1 MSKETDDLAD
11 ALSKALDSATKNTE
25 TLDKI
30 GTLIDK
36 VDKLTK
42 SPSIQQI
49 VDLAYRKNLGMQ
61 GPQQQQTQKKPLFRT
76 DSHRLAYEFLSVKDE
91 GQVASMLKKMKE
103 ELG

>member
-1 MSKETDDLAD
+1 MSKETDLAD
-11 ALSKALDSATKNTE
+11 ALGKVLDKASANTE

-30 GTLIDK
+30 GVLIDK

-49 VDLAYRKNLGMQ
+49 VDLAYRKNLGIT
-61 GPQQQQTQKKPLFRT
+61 GPPQQQQTQSKPLFRT
-76 DSHRLAYEFLSVKDE
+76 DAHRLAYDFLSVKDE
-91 GQVASMLKKMKE
+91 GQVASMLKKMKD